1 MLSQTLWLD
10 QRGTGLSAPL
20 SLDTLP
26 ENMKT
31 DEEIARYLKHFRADS
46 IGTLARYIPWSKHLT
61 NCRTVKDCEVIR
73 KELLGSNESPD
84 DRKWTLM
91 GQSFGGFCCITYL
104 SFHSEGIKE
113 VFIAGGLAPLV
124 DQPDEVYEALT
135 RKSAQKK
142 KRAINT
148 TDLITTGQ
156 VVKRNNVY
164 YKKYP
169 QDIIRVR

>member
-20 SLDTLP
+20 SPDTLP
-26 ENMKT
+26 KNVKT
-31 DEEIARYLKHFRADS
+31 DEEIAGYLKHFRADS
-46 IGTLARYIPWSKHLT
+46 IGALAKYITWSKHMT
-61 NCRTVKDCEVIR
+61 NSRIVKDCEVIR
-73 KELLGSNESPD
+73 KELLGSQESPE

-113 VFIAGGLAPLV
+113 VFITGGLAPLV

-135 RKSAQKK
+135 RK
-142 KRAINT
+142 
-148 TDLITTGQ
+148 
-156 VVKRNNVY
+156 
-164 YKKYP
+164 
-169 QDIIRVR
+169 